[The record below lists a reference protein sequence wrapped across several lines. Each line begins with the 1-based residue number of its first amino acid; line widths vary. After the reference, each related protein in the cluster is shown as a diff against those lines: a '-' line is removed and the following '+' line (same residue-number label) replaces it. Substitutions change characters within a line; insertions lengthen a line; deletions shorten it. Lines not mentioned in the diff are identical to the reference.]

1 MFICERRFQLWEHLD
16 SVNPKT
22 IGFVPTMGNLHDGHL
37 ALVREALDQCEHVIA
52 SIFVNPIQ
60 FGAHEDFHEYPR
72 TLPEDLAALDEA
84 GCHAV
89 YVPTMDEIYPS
100 GELSI
105 TKVSVPKMSEV
116 LCGKD
121 RQGHFDG
128 VTTIV
133 CKLLN
138 IVQPGAAYFGEK
150 DWQQFTIIS
159 QMVMDLDFTL
169 DTYSVPTQ
177 REPDGLAM
185 SSRNSRLSASE
196 RKLAPLLYKNLCDV
210 RKQIVAGKTNFR
222 ALEKEAMEK
231 LKDEGFKPIYVSI
244 YDEDELT
251 EMNPKDFGEPRIFGA
266 AFLGNVRLIDNVPVN
281 PNP

>member
-1 MFICERRFQLWEHLD
+1 
-16 SVNPKT
+16 
-22 IGFVPTMGNLHDGHL
+22 MGNLHDGHL
-37 ALVREALDQCEHVIA
+37 ALVRAALDQCEHVVA

-72 TLPEDLAALDEA
+72 TLPEDLVALHTA

-89 YVPTMDEIYPS
+89 YVPTINEIYPT

-105 TKVSVPKMSEV
+105 TKVSVPKLSEV

-121 RQGHFDG
+121 RPGHFDG

-138 IVQPGAAYFGEK
+138 IVQPSFAYFGEK
-150 DWQQFTIIS
+150 DWQQFVIIS
-159 QMVMDLDFTL
+159 QMILDLDFVL
-169 DTYSVPTQ
+169 DVFSVPTK

-185 SSRNSRLSASE
+185 SSRNSRLSARE
-196 RKLAPLLYKNLCDV
+196 RKLAPMFYKSLCDV
-210 RKQIVAGKTNFR
+210 RTQIVAGKTNFR
-222 ALEKEAMEK
+222 ALEQQAIEELTEK
-231 LKDEGFKPIYVSI
+231 GFKPIYVSI

-251 EMNPKDFGEPRIFGA
+251 EFNPKDFGEPRIFGA

-281 PNP
+281 PDP